1 MSCRRTRCAI
11 GFTLVELLVVIG
23 IIAMLVA
30 ILLPALQKAKD
41 QANKV
46 KCQSQLRQ
54 IIMAMRTY
62 AHDQRD
68 WLPGPRMITEPGPHT
83 TPITK
88 GLLFRTGLLKDP
100 NIWLCPADHRLGT
113 EIQFSY
119 TYNCRMIVKKG
130 QEEVVAAEI
139 VPDPHFRKLS
149 TFRKASDNIVLAEEN
164 INNYNTW
171 RINDIYFIYDDITD
185 DRHRKRS
192 VVAYLDGHA
201 GDIEPGVFLWK
212 DKRGWCR

>member
-1 MSCRRTRCAI
+1 MSRKRSRAV

-46 KCQSQLRQ
+46 KCQTQLRQ
-54 IIMAMRTY
+54 IIMAMRMY
-62 AHDQRD
+62 AHDQKD
-68 WLPGPRMITEPGPHT
+68 WLPGPRAITEPGPQT

-88 GLLFRTGLLKDP
+88 GLLYKTGLLKDP
-100 NIWLCPADHRLGT
+100 NIWICPADHRLGP

-130 QEEVVAAEI
+130 QEELAAPEI
-139 VPDPHFRKLS
+139 VADPHFRKLS
-149 TFRKASDNIVLAEEN
+149 TFRKASENIVLCEEN
-164 INNYNTW
+164 INNYNTY
-171 RINDIYFIYDDITD
+171 RINDIYFIYVDITD

-201 GDIEPGVFLWK
+201 GDIEPNVMLWS
-212 DKRGWCR
+212 DKRGYCR

>member
-1 MSCRRTRCAI
+1 MSCRRSCRGGV

-54 IIMAMRTY
+54 IIIAMRTY
-62 AHDQRD
+62 AHDQKD
-68 WLPGPRMITEPGPHT
+68 WLPGPLAITEPGPHT
-83 TPITK
+83 NPTTK
-88 GLLFRTGLLKDP
+88 GLLHRTGLIKDP

-113 EIQFSY
+113 ELQFSY
-119 TYNCRMIVKKG
+119 TYNCRMIVPKG
-130 QEEVVAAEI
+130 QEEMPNP
-139 VPDPHFRKLS
+139 VPLDPPHRKLS
-149 TFRKASDNIVLAEEN
+149 TFRKPSENIVLAEEN
-164 INNYNTW
+164 INNYSTY
-171 RINDIYFIYDDITD
+171 RINDIYFIYVDITD

-201 GDIEPGVFLWK
+201 GDIEPNVMLWS
-212 DKRGWCR
+212 DKRGYCR